1 MSITTE
7 IFSYFNC
14 FKNCKKLRPG
24 FATPS
29 GVWCLTHTKP
39 TAEHIEI
46 QSSQVQSKHFKG
58 RGPVV
63 YATMALPS
71 AFRYNNVP
79 GGFITLDDA
88 QINFF
93 NILKQQT
100 IIMSQNKKIF
110 ALHNL
115 TAALISGI
123 TKEQLGTSQD
133 GTQGDLY
140 EIYKS
145 AAKGEVLSEAGMAV
159 TGDPKWP
166 GVVLGF
172 QKAELAAWQA
182 STDFPFTNR
191 EVGIADESV
200 PDTLEAIIMLQSGNP
215 TEAGT
220 DAQIGAET
228 LAEVYGALLNP
239 EAYATSVDPAVVA
252 ETLVP
257 TEPVT
262 DTENPYTAPLQEA
275 ADAPDVPTTEP
286 TDLPAQPNTQPE
298 ILLGQF
304 GQKASDLEE
313 TRNMLKEQRDTLKAM
328 MAKTEAGL
336 DKVTDIAIQSV
347 KAAAS
352 QLDAGT
358 TSTVAI
364 PEVTDAEVV
373 A

>member
-1 MSITTE
+1 ME
-7 IFSYFNC
+7 IFSYFSC

-71 AFRYNNVP
+71 AFRYNNVA
-79 GGFITLDDA
+79 GGFITLDDT
-88 QINFF
+88 QIKFF

-100 IIMSQNKKIF
+100 IMSKKIF
-110 ALHNL
+110 ALYNL
-115 TAALISGI
+115 TAVMIGAI

-140 EIYKS
+140 DIYKS

-159 TGDPKWP
+159 TSDPKWP
-166 GVVLGF
+166 GVILGF

-191 EVGIADESV
+191 ETVIADESV
-200 PDTLEAIIMLQSGNP
+200 SDTIEAIIMLQSGNP
-215 TEAGT
+215 TAAGT
-220 DAQIGAET
+220 DAQLGAET
-228 LAEVYGALLNP
+228 LSEVYGALLNP
-239 EAYATSVDPAVVA
+239 EAYATSVDPAAVA

-257 TEPVT
+257 TEPAT
-262 DTENPYTAPLQEA
+262 DAENPYTAPLQEA
-275 ADAPDVPTTEP
+275 ANAPDAPATEA
-286 TDLPAQPNTQPE
+286 TNLPAQPSTQPD
-298 ILLGQF
+298 IVVGQF
-304 GQKASDLEE
+304 GMKAADLS
-313 TRNMLKEQRDTLKAM
+313 KAYE
-328 MAKTEAGL
+328 AITSAVDSTEATLANLRG
-336 DKVTDIAIQSV
+336 VQSNIARTAIESV
-347 KAAAS
+347 QAAAA

-358 TSTVAI
+358 AKPAAI
-364 PEVTDAEVV
+364 PETVDAEVV